1 MDIYMA
7 FDNMTQAMEEDLA
20 SITNLKTENRKLTDQ
35 VALYANWLS
44 TKETDNVA
52 LQTEMKKLHGE
63 VKTSRQNFPPSR
75 GQATTAAP

>member
-35 VALYANWLS
+35 VAMYANQLS
-44 TKETDNVA
+44 TNETDNVA
-52 LQTEMKKLHGE
+52 LQTEMKKL
-63 VKTSRQNFPPSR
+63 
-75 GQATTAAP
+75 